1 MSDLRDLS
9 SLSDLSELRELSE
22 LSESSALSEL
32 AELSGLNELN
42 ELTELIG
49 LGELSEL
56 GELSLEWVREVSVPF
71 PFPQPPYQPLAGPI
85 GTFVAFRFSLL
96 NRLRPDLAPRSLQTR
111 FKNRFQKRPRQEL
124 IFDRFGN
131 RF

>member
-1 MSDLRDLS
+1 MSDLRGLS
-9 SLSDLSELRELSE
+9 SLSDLSELRE

-56 GELSLEWVREVSVPF
+56 GELSPEWVREVSVPF
-71 PFPQPPYQPLAGPI
+71 PFPQPPYQPLAGLI
-85 GTFVAFRFSLL
+85 GTHASGSQVPRLLGFSRTRDHNLLTATINLLTPVARKSH
-96 NRLRPDLAPRSLQTR
+96 AC
-111 FKNRFQKRPRQEL
+111 
-124 IFDRFGN
+124 
-131 RF
+131 